1 MSWWRRLF
9 GRARLEH
16 ELDAELRDHVE
27 RMAADLESSG
37 ASPSEARR
45 RALASL
51 GGLDPVKEYCRD
63 ARGTRW
69 VEDTLQDV
77 KYAIRSLSR
86 APGFAVVAIL
96 SLALGIGANTAIFSL
111 VNSLLLRA
119 TPVREPNR
127 LVRIDHGSFTN
138 PIWEQLRDHHA
149 DIFQGV
155 TAYSGDQFNISPG
168 GQAELVQGLWTSGTF
183 FDVVGVPAILGRTYT
198 AEDDRRG
205 GGPNGPVTVISYAF
219 WQRHFGGAADVIGRS
234 ITANRVALTIVG
246 VTPPGFLGP
255 DLGRSFDLAVPIG
268 DEPVMRGA
276 ESWLD
281 KRSTWWLEI
290 VGRLKP
296 GQTEAD
302 AASALTAVQ
311 PQVRAATLPERWPPE
326 FLKEYLTGPMSVIPH
341 GSGSSNIRSRYR
353 EPLFTLL
360 ATVGLVLLIACANI
374 ANLSLARATARRHEM
389 SLRRA
394 LGASRLRLARA
405 LLVESLLLSGAG
417 AVLGL
422 LFARW
427 ASKLLVTQLSTVQD
441 TVVLDLT
448 LDWRVLTF
456 TTGVAIATALLFGL
470 VPALRAGSAEPA
482 EALAEVGRGGASV
495 TRRRLG
501 SPLIVAQVAL
511 SVMLLVGAGLFVR
524 TFASLASLDLGF
536 DRDPLLLVTLDAQ
549 RSGVAP
555 ADRHALFMRARDAV
569 ATLPGVERVA
579 VSVLTPLSGMSWND
593 VVEVDGQPP
602 LKGRDRMA
610 WFNAV
615 TPGWFATYGTRVL
628 GGRDFDS
635 RDRTGSTPVV
645 VVNEAFARRFAPGID
660 PVGKAIRLPDHDVG
674 QPTKVLEIIGVVANS
689 AYNDLRKVTEPVVY
703 TSFAQSSDENEP
715 FSALTVR
722 VAGGQS
728 PALLVR
734 SLVTRIGTVNRDL
747 SLNFHPLRDQVNA
760 SLVRERIMAI
770 LSGFFGGLA
779 LLLAGIGL
787 YGVASYTVTLR
798 RTEIGVRMALGADA
812 GRVQRMVV
820 SRMARLVAIGVIVGA
835 AASFWASRFV
845 AALLYGLEPG
855 DPMTIAGA
863 VIVLTVI
870 ALAAA
875 WLPARRAARI
885 DPSVVLREG

>member
-9 GRARLEH
+9 SRSRLES
-16 ELDAELRDHVE
+16 ELDAELRDHVD
-27 RMAADLESSG
+27 RMTADLEAGG
-37 ASPSEARR
+37 ASQAEARR

-77 KYAIRSLSR
+77 RYAIRALSR
-86 APGFAVVAIL
+86 APGFAVVAVL

-111 VNSLLLRA
+111 VNTLLLRT
-119 TPVREPNR
+119 TPVSDPDR
-127 LVRIDHGSFTN
+127 LVRIDKGSWTN

-149 DIFQGV
+149 DICQGMA
-155 TAYSGDQFNISPG
+155 AYSGDQFNISPS
-168 GQAELVQGLWTSGTF
+168 GQAEPVQTLWTSGAF
-183 FDVVGVPAILGRTYT
+183 FDVMGVPAILGRTYT

-205 GGPNGPVTVISYAF
+205 GGPNGPVAVISYAF

-234 ITANRVALTIVG
+234 VTANRVTLTIVG

-255 DLGRSFDLAVPIG
+255 DLGRSFDIAVPFG
-268 DEPVMRGA
+268 VEPVMRGK

-281 KRSTWWLEI
+281 RRSTWWLEI
-290 VGRLKP
+290 VARMKP
-296 GQTEAD
+296 GQTPAD
-302 AASALTAVQ
+302 VERGLNAAR
-311 PQVRAATLPERWPPE
+311 PQVRDATLPERWPPE
-326 FLKEYLTGPMSVIPH
+326 YLKDYLKDAWTVVPQ
-341 GSGSSNIRSRYR
+341 GSGASNIRSRFR
-353 EPLFTLL
+353 EPLFTLM
-360 ATVGLVLLIACANI
+360 ATVGFVLLIACANI

-417 AVLGL
+417 AALGL

-427 ASKLLVTQLSTVQD
+427 ASELLVSQLSTFRD
-441 TVVLDLT
+441 SVVLDLR
-448 LDWRVLTF
+448 LDWRVLIF
-456 TTGVAIATALLFGL
+456 TAAVAVGTALLFGL
-470 VPALRAGSAEPA
+470 VPALRASGAEPA
-482 EALAEVGRGGASV
+482 EALTELGRGGASL
-495 TRRRLG
+495 TRRLG
-501 SPLIVAQVAL
+501 NPLIVAQVAL

-524 TFASLASLDLGF
+524 TFMSLASLDLGF
-536 DRDPLLLVTLDAQ
+536 DRDPLLIVMMDAQ
-549 RSGVAP
+549 QSTVPSSG
-555 ADRHALFMRARDAV
+555 RHQLSVRVRDAV

-579 VSVLTPLSGMSWND
+579 VSMLTPLSNMMWND
-593 VVEVDGQPP
+593 AVEVEGQPA
-602 LKGRDRMA
+602 LKGRERMA
-610 WFNAV
+610 YFNAI
-615 TPGWFATYGTRVL
+615 TPGWFATYGTPLVA
-628 GGRDFDS
+628 GRDFDS
-635 RDRTGSTPVV
+635 RDRNGATPVAI
-645 VVNEAFARRFAPGID
+645 VNQAFAHKFAPGVNPI
-660 PVGKAIRLPDHDVG
+660 GKVIRLPDHDVG
-674 QPTKVLEIIGVVANS
+674 QPTKTLEIIGVAANS
-689 AYNDLRKVTEPVVY
+689 AYTDMRNITEPVVY
-703 TSFAQSSDENEP
+703 TCYMQSSDESEP

-722 VAGGQS
+722 VAKSQA

-734 SLVTRIGTVNRDL
+734 SLVTRIGTVDRDMSL
-747 SLNFHPLRDQVNA
+747 SFHTFSEQVNA
-760 SLVRERIMAI
+760 GLVRERIMAL

-787 YGVASYTVTLR
+787 YGVASYTVNLR

-812 GRVQRMVV
+812 ARVQRMVV
-820 SRMARLVAIGVIVGA
+820 SRMARLVAIGVVVGA

-855 DPMTIAGA
+855 DPLTIAGA
-863 VIVLTVI
+863 ALVLTTI
-870 ALAAA
+870 ALLAA

>member
-9 GRARLEH
+9 SRARLETQ
-16 ELDAELRDHVE
+16 LDAELRDHVE
-27 RMAADLESSG
+27 RMAADLEASG
-37 ASPSEARR
+37 ADPAEARR

-51 GGLDPVKEYCRD
+51 GGLDPTKEYCRD

-77 KYAIRSLSR
+77 KYAIRALSR
-86 APGFAVVAIL
+86 ASGFAVVAVL

-119 TPVREPNR
+119 TPVHEPDR
-127 LVRIDHGSFTN
+127 LVRIDQGSFTN
-138 PIWEQLRDHHA
+138 PIWEQIRDHHA

-155 TAYSGDQFNISPG
+155 AAYSGDEFNVSPS
-168 GQAELVQGLWTSGTF
+168 GQAELVQGLWTSGAF
-183 FDVVGVPAILGRTYT
+183 FDVLGVPAILGRTYT
-198 AEDDRRG
+198 IDDDRRG
-205 GGPNGPVTVISYAF
+205 AGPNGPVAVISYAF
-219 WQRHFGGAADVIGRS
+219 WQRHYGGAADVVGRS
-234 ITANRVALTIVG
+234 ITANRLSLTIVG

-255 DLGRSFDLAVPIG
+255 DLGRSFDLAVPLG
-268 DEPVMRGA
+268 VEPVMRGK

-281 KRSTWWLEI
+281 RRSTWWLEI

-302 AASALTAVQ
+302 AGHALTAIQ
-311 PQVRAATLPERWPPE
+311 PQVRAATLPEKWAPQ
-326 FLKEYLTGPMSVIPH
+326 FLKEYLTSPMTVIPH
-341 GSGSSNIRSRYR
+341 GSGATPIRSRYR
-353 EPLFTLL
+353 QPLFTLM
-360 ATVGLVLLIACANI
+360 ATVALVLLIACANI

-394 LGASRLRLARA
+394 LGASRLRLVRA
-405 LLVESLLLSGAG
+405 LLVESLLLSLAG
-417 AVLGL
+417 ALLGL

-427 ASKLLVTQLSTVQD
+427 ASRLLVTQLSTVRD

-456 TTGVAIATALLFGL
+456 TTGVAIATALAFGL

-482 EALAEVGRGGASV
+482 EALAEAGRGGASI

-501 SPLIVAQVAL
+501 NPLIVAQVAL

-536 DRDPLLLVTLDAQ
+536 DRDPLLLVGVDAQ
-549 RSGVAP
+549 RSTVAP
-555 ADRHALFMRARDAV
+555 TERHALLTRVRDAV
-569 ATLPGVERVA
+569 ATLPGVERVS

-593 VVEVDGQPP
+593 AVEVDGQPP
-602 LKGRDRMA
+602 LKGRERMA
-610 WFNAV
+610 WFNAI
-615 TPGWFATYGTRVL
+615 TPGWFATYGTPLVA
-628 GGRDFDS
+628 GRDFDS
-635 RDRTGSTPVV
+635 HDRTGSTPVV
-645 VVNEAFARRFAPGID
+645 IVNQAFARRFTPGGN
-660 PVGKAIRLPDHDVG
+660 PVGKSIRLPDHDEG
-674 QPTKVLEIIGVVANS
+674 QPTKVFEIVGVVGNS
-689 AYNDLRKVTEPVVY
+689 AYNDLRKVSEPVVY
-703 TSFAQSSDENEP
+703 TCYNQGSDEQEP
-715 FSALTVR
+715 FSALTIR

-734 SLVTRIGTVNRDL
+734 SVVTRIATVDRDL
-747 SLNFHPLRDQVNA
+747 SLSFHPLREQVNA
-760 SLVRERIMAI
+760 SLVRERIMAL

-787 YGVASYTVTLR
+787 YGVASYTVSLR

-820 SRMARLVAIGVIVGA
+820 SRMARLVAIGVLVGA
-835 AASFWASRFV
+835 AISFWASRFV
-845 AALLYGLEPG
+845 AGLLYGLEPG
-855 DPMTIAGA
+855 DPVTIAGA
-863 VIVLTVI
+863 AIVLTAI